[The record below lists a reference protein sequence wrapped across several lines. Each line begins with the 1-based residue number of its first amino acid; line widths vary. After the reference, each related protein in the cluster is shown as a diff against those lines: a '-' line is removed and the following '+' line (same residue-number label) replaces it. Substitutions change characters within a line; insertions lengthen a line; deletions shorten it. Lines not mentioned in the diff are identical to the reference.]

1 MAIAYNWQIFTC
13 EHDIATG
20 GINAIIWRCTAS
32 ETVGE
37 TTYKAIKDG
46 SISLTP
52 DPSAADF
59 VVYADVTEAMAQG
72 WVWGQISQSD
82 TEAALA
88 TDIDAQKNPTTA
100 SGNPWDAEE

>member
-1 MAIAYNWQIFTC
+1 MAIAYHWQIFTC

-37 TTYKAIKDG
+37 IDYKAIEDG
-46 SISLTP
+46 SIFLTP
-52 DPSAADF
+52 DPSSPDF
-59 VVYADVTEAMAQG
+59 VAYADVTEAMAQG
-72 WVWGQISQSD
+72 WVWDQINQAN

-88 TDIDAQKNPTTA
+88 TDIEAQKNPVTA
-100 SGNPWDAEE
+100 SGNPWDAE

>member
-1 MAIAYNWQIFTC
+1 MAIAYHWQIFTC

-32 ETVGE
+32 ETVDE
-37 TTYKAIKDG
+37 TTYKAIEDG
-46 SISLTP
+46 SLFLTP

-59 VVYADVTEAMAQG
+59 VAYADVTEAMAQG
-72 WVWGQISQSD
+72 WVWDQISQSD

-88 TDIDAQKNPTTA
+88 TDIEAQKTPVTA
-100 SGNPWDAEE
+100 SGNPWDAE

>member
-20 GINAIIWRCTAS
+20 GINAITWRCTAS

-37 TTYKAIKDG
+37 TIYTAIEDG
-46 SISLTP
+46 SIFLTP

-59 VVYADVTEAMAQG
+59 VAYADVTEAMAQG
-72 WVWGQISQSD
+72 WVWDQISQAD

-88 TDIDAQKNPTTA
+88 TDIDAQKNPVTA
-100 SGNPWDAEE
+100 SGNPWDAE

>member
-1 MAIAYNWQIFTC
+1 MAIAYHWQIFTC

-37 TTYKAIKDG
+37 IDYKAIEDG
-46 SISLTP
+46 SIFLTP
-52 DPSAADF
+52 DPSSPDF
-59 VVYADVTEAMAQG
+59 VAYADVTEAMAQG
-72 WVWGQISQSD
+72 WVWDQINQAN

-88 TDIDAQKNPTTA
+88 TDIEAQKKPVTA
-100 SGNPWDAEE
+100 SGNPWDAE

>member
-37 TTYKAIKDG
+37 TDYKAIEDG
-46 SISLTP
+46 SIFLTP
-52 DPSAADF
+52 DPSSPDF
-59 VVYADVTEAMAQG
+59 IAYADVTEAMAQG
-72 WVWGQISQSD
+72 WVWDQINQAD

-88 TDIDAQKNPTTA
+88 TDINAQQNPVTA
-100 SGNPWDAEE
+100 SGNPWDSE

>member
-1 MAIAYNWQIFTC
+1 MAIAYHWQIFTC

-37 TTYKAIKDG
+37 IDYKAIEDG
-46 SISLTP
+46 SIFLTP

-59 VVYADVTEAMAQG
+59 VAYADVTEAMAQG
-72 WVWGQISQSD
+72 WVWDQINQAD

-88 TDIDAQKNPTTA
+88 TDIDAQQNPVTA
-100 SGNPWDAEE
+100 SGNPWDAE

>member
-1 MAIAYNWQIFTC
+1 MAIAYHWQIFTC

-37 TTYKAIKDG
+37 IDYKAIEDG
-46 SISLTP
+46 SIFLTP
-52 DPSAADF
+52 DPSSPD
-59 VVYADVTEAMAQG
+59 ADVTEAMAQG
-72 WVWGQISQSD
+72 WVWDQINQAD

-88 TDIDAQKNPTTA
+88 TDIDAQKNPVTA
-100 SGNPWDAEE
+100 SGNPWDAE

>member
-20 GINAIIWRCTAS
+20 GIKAITWRCTAS

-37 TTYKAIKDG
+37 TIYTAIEDG
-46 SISLTP
+46 SVFLTP
-52 DPSAADF
+52 DSSSPDF
-59 VVYADVTEAMAQG
+59 VAYADVTEAMAQG
-72 WVWGQISQSD
+72 WVWDQISQAD

-88 TDIDAQKNPTTA
+88 TDIDAQKNPVTA
-100 SGNPWDAEE
+100 SGNPWDAE

>member
-20 GINAIIWRCTAS
+20 GIKAITWRCTAS

-37 TTYKAIKDG
+37 TIYTAIEDG
-46 SISLTP
+46 SVFLTP
-52 DPSAADF
+52 DPSSPDF
-59 VVYADVTEAMAQG
+59 VAYADVTEAMAQG
-72 WVWGQISQSD
+72 WVWDQISQAD

-88 TDIDAQKNPTTA
+88 TDIDAQKNPVTA
-100 SGNPWDAEE
+100 SGNPWDAE

>member
-1 MAIAYNWQIFTC
+1 MAIAYNWHIFTC

-20 GINAIIWRCTAS
+20 GISAINWRCTAS

-46 SISLTP
+46 SLFLTP
-52 DPSAADF
+52 DPSAEDF

-72 WVWGQISQSD
+72 WVWDQINKAD

-88 TDIDAQKNPTTA
+88 TDIDAQKNPVTA
-100 SGNPWDAEE
+100 SGKPWDSQD

>member
-1 MAIAYNWQIFTC
+1 MGIAYWQILTC

-20 GINAIIWRCTAS
+20 GIKAINWRCTAS

-37 TTYKAIKDG
+37 TTYKATEEG
-46 SISLTP
+46 SIFLTP

-59 VVYADVTEAMAQG
+59 VAYADVTEAMAMG
-72 WVWGQISQSD
+72 WVWGQINQAD

-88 TDIDAQKNPTTA
+88 TDIESQKNPVTA
-100 SGNPWDAEE
+100 GGNPWDAE